1 MIISF
6 RQPTVSG
13 SVHSQVDYFSIMQQ
27 PVVCGFYTSVGKL
40 TCLLA
45 YFDLSKQC
53 LDFLAMNDLR
63 KSLLQCSSDL
73 LTVVYRLSQ
82 FTWYSFFKNS
92 LFTHILFDYHG
103 QWRHDLD
110 LGGNSAAV
118 FPPYWLQIFEWYNIM
133 MSVLAD
139 HPNHVFIDHDYT
151 IL

>member
-73 LTVVYRLSQ
+73 LTVVYRLRQ
-82 FTWYSFFKNS
+82 FTYGIRFLRIHYLHTFYLITTVNEDMIWTSVETPLFFPS
-92 LFTHILFDYHG
+92 
-103 QWRHDLD
+103 
-110 LGGNSAAV
+110 
-118 FPPYWLQIFEWYNIM
+118 IFIAN
-133 MSVLAD
+133 
-139 HPNHVFIDHDYT
+139 F
-151 IL
+151 